1 MQLTNVA
8 PGCVHLK
15 RGDLTVL
22 FGCPNEILK
31 VILQKKLTMPSAIV
45 LPDTFHKDG
54 SSLVAV
60 EFPFYHFVFVQGALA
75 SGRKMRIYGTR
86 SQCNRI
92 REMLRITLL
101 GPTDEEMRAWKV
113 PPSVRKYLRADLD
126 YLAVKHADGSIRQI
140 DDFIDFVEFQG
151 SHAALLIDDED
162 NPLYV
167 RKLGDD
173 RFALLGAEDGRDV
186 IETVEIPL
194 DQAIEPPYSTPI
206 AQSAQL
212 PSILAVD
219 LLGASNGFDPNFP
232 TTCYLLWL
240 SGVAVLWDCPAFT
253 HHQLKQRGV
262 SKESVKAIIVT
273 HVHDDHLNFLEFLLD
288 KHRPL
293 VISTPEIFECLL
305 IKMGAILGES
315 PGSIRDYMD
324 FMPVPVDEPVRL
336 FGVDFRFF
344 YGVHSIP
351 ALGAEMS
358 VRDKDGK
365 LHSVYI
371 SGDTL
376 HHRGLDEMHGKGLLE
391 AARRDQLKSFLG
403 KRYDLLVMDGGGEPI
418 HLDPRDFAGSDQKL
432 VVTHRS
438 TYDGKLGPNSVVA
451 RPGDSFQV
459 VPADT
464 VHPFHVLGILESLK
478 LFDIRNRYWIDIILT
493 RGTVRNVQ
501 KGETIVREGT
511 RGDTFYFVLAGSF
524 DVTVAGTR
532 VAELE
537 RGDFFG
543 EIAILQQM
551 ERTASVTAA
560 SASTV
565 FELPGDLFMEFVAEN
580 GLEQTFMKL
589 WAHRKAIKEVEL
601 FAGLDASAI
610 HRISLVAETLVFKPR
625 QTIVGETEVA
635 KAQNI
640 YIIQEGS
647 VRLSQGG
654 KPLKDERGRPL
665 ELGAG
670 RYFGKNVRTAGV
682 QLARYRATT
691 EGGCRV
697 LVISRDKL
705 RALEQEMPVI
715 RHRIRLVMGN
725 ETAGIRKT
733 ARNGAAPRRAA
744 SARR

>member
-1 MQLTNVA
+1 MRLTDVA
-8 PGCVHLK
+8 PGCVHLQ
-15 RGDLTVL
+15 RGDLAVL

-75 SGRKMRIYGTR
+75 KGLKMRIYGTR
-86 SQCNRI
+86 SQCNRV
-92 REMLRITLL
+92 REMLRVTLL
-101 GPTDEEMRAWKV
+101 GPTDEEMKAWKV
-113 PPSVRKYLRADLD
+113 APSIRKYLRTELD
-126 YLAVKHADGSIRQI
+126 HLAVKNADGSIKQI
-140 DDFIDFVEFQG
+140 DEFIDFIEFDRTNT
-151 SHAALLIDDED
+151 APLVVDED
-162 NPLYV
+162 NPLSI
-167 RKLGDD
+167 RKLGND
-173 RFALLGAEDGRDV
+173 RFVLMGADNGCD
-186 IETVEIPL
+186 IMETVEIPL
-194 DQAIEPPYSTPI
+194 DRPIEPPYSTPI

-212 PSILAVD
+212 PSTLAVD
-219 LLGASNGFDPNFP
+219 LLGASNGFDPNYP

-253 HHQLKQRGV
+253 HHQLRQRGV

-293 VISTPEIFECLL
+293 VISTQEVFECLL

-315 PGSIRDYMD
+315 PDTVREYID
-324 FMPVPVDEPVRL
+324 FMPVPVEEPVRL

-376 HHRGLDEMHGKGLLE
+376 HHRGLDEMHGKGLLDT
-391 AARRDQLKSFLG
+391 ARRDELKAFLN

-418 HLDPRDFAGSDQKL
+418 HLDPKDFADSDQKII
-432 VVTHRS
+432 VTHRS
-438 TYDGKLGPNSVVA
+438 TYDGKLGKNAVIA
-451 RPGDSFQV
+451 KPGDSFQV
-459 VPADT
+459 VPAEP
-464 VHPFHVLGILESLK
+464 VHPYHVLGILEALK
-478 LFDIRNRYWIDIILT
+478 LFDIKNRYWIDIILT
-493 RGTVRNVQ
+493 RGTVRNLE

-532 VAELE
+532 VADLE

-543 EIAILQQM
+543 EIAILQQV

-580 GLEQTFMKL
+580 NLEKTFMRL
-589 WAHRKAIKEVEL
+589 WSNRQAIKEVEL

-610 HRISLVAETLVFKPR
+610 HRISLVAEPLTFKNR
-625 QTIVGETEVA
+625 QTIVGEAEAA

-640 YIIQEGS
+640 YIIQEGA
-647 VRLSQGG
+647 VRLSEGG
-654 KPLKDERGRPL
+654 KPLKDDRGRPVEL
-665 ELGAG
+665 EAG
-670 RYFGKNVRTAGV
+670 RYFGKSVMVSG
-682 QLARYRATT
+682 QKLGRYRATA
-691 EGGCRV
+691 EGNCRV
-697 LVISRDKL
+697 LVIPRDRL
-705 RALEQEMPVI
+705 STLEQEMPVI
-715 RHRIRLVMGN
+715 RHRIRLVMGA
-725 ETAGIRKT
+725 EPVATRKPKAAG
-733 ARNGAAPRRAA
+733 ASRRATT
-744 SARR
+744 SRR

>member
-1 MQLTNVA
+1 MRLTDVA
-8 PGCVHLK
+8 PGCVHLQ
-15 RGDLTVL
+15 RGDLAVL

-75 SGRKMRIYGTR
+75 KGLKMRIYGTR
-86 SQCNRI
+86 SQCNRV
-92 REMLRITLL
+92 REMLRVTLL
-101 GPTDEEMRAWKV
+101 GPTDEEMKAWKV
-113 PPSVRKYLRADLD
+113 APSIRKYLRTELD
-126 YLAVKHADGSIRQI
+126 HLAVKNADGSIKQI
-140 DDFIDFVEFQG
+140 DEFIDFIEFDRTNT
-151 SHAALLIDDED
+151 APLVVDED
-162 NPLYV
+162 NPLSI
-167 RKLGDD
+167 RKLGND
-173 RFALLGAEDGRDV
+173 RFVLMGADNGCD
-186 IETVEIPL
+186 IMETVEIPL
-194 DQAIEPPYSTPI
+194 DRPIEPPYSTPI

-212 PSILAVD
+212 PSTLAVD
-219 LLGASNGFDPNFP
+219 LLGASNGFDPNYP

-253 HHQLKQRGV
+253 HHQLRQRGV
-262 SKESVKAIIVT
+262 SKESIKAIIVT

-293 VISTPEIFECLL
+293 VISTQEVFECLL

-315 PGSIRDYMD
+315 PDTVREYID
-324 FMPVPVDEPVRL
+324 FMPVPVEEPVRL

-376 HHRGLDEMHGKGLLE
+376 HHRGLDEMHGKGLLDT
-391 AARRDQLKSFLG
+391 ARRDELKAFLN

-418 HLDPRDFAGSDQKL
+418 HLDPKDFADSDQKII
-432 VVTHRS
+432 VTHRS
-438 TYDGKLGPNSVVA
+438 TYDGKLGKNAVIA
-451 RPGDSFQV
+451 KPGDSFQV
-459 VPADT
+459 VPAEP
-464 VHPFHVLGILESLK
+464 VHPYHVLGILEALK
-478 LFDIRNRYWIDIILT
+478 LFDIKNRYWIDIILT
-493 RGTVRNVQ
+493 RGTVRNLE

-532 VAELE
+532 VADLE

-543 EIAILQQM
+543 EIAILQQV

-580 GLEQTFMKL
+580 NLEKTFMRL
-589 WAHRKAIKEVEL
+589 WSNRQAIKEVEL

-610 HRISLVAETLVFKPR
+610 HRISLVAEPLTFKNR
-625 QTIVGETEVA
+625 QTIVGEAEAA

-640 YIIQEGS
+640 YIIQEGA
-647 VRLSQGG
+647 VRLSEGG
-654 KPLKDERGRPL
+654 KPLKDDRGRPVEL
-665 ELGAG
+665 EAG
-670 RYFGKNVRTAGV
+670 RYFGKSVMVSG
-682 QLARYRATT
+682 QKLGRYRATA
-691 EGGCRV
+691 EGNCRV
-697 LVISRDKL
+697 LVIPRDRL
-705 RALEQEMPVI
+705 STLEQEMPVI
-715 RHRIRLVMGN
+715 RHRIRLVMGA
-725 ETAGIRKT
+725 EPVATRKPKAAG
-733 ARNGAAPRRAA
+733 ASRRATT
-744 SARR
+744 SRR

>member
-1 MQLTNVA
+1 MRLTNVA
-8 PGCVHLK
+8 PGCVHLQ
-15 RGDLTVL
+15 RGELAVL

-45 LPDTFHKDG
+45 LPDTFLKDG

-75 SGRKMRIYGTR
+75 KGLKMRIFGTR
-86 SQCNRI
+86 SQCDRVC
-92 REMLRITLL
+92 EMLRVTLL
-101 GPTDEEMRAWKV
+101 GPTDEEMKAWKV
-113 PPSVRKYLRADLD
+113 APSIRKYLRTELD
-126 YLAVKHADGSIRQI
+126 YLAVKNADGSIKQI
-140 DDFIDFVEFQG
+140 DDFIDFVEFDRTNT
-151 SHAALLIDDED
+151 APLVVDED
-162 NPLYV
+162 NPLSI

-173 RFALLGAEDGRDV
+173 RFVLLGAEEGRDV
-186 IETVEIPL
+186 LETVTIPL
-194 DQAIEPPYSTPI
+194 DQPIEPPYSTPI

-253 HHQLKQRGV
+253 HHQLRQRGV
-262 SKESVKAIIVT
+262 SKESIKAIIVT

-293 VISTPEIFECLL
+293 VISTNEVFECLL

-315 PGSIRDYMD
+315 PEAVREYID
-324 FMPVPVDEPVRL
+324 FMPIPVEEPVRL

-351 ALGAEMS
+351 ALGAELS
-358 VRDKDGK
+358 VRDKGGK

-376 HHRGLDEMHGKGLLE
+376 HHRGLDEMSDKGLLE
-391 AARRDQLKSFLG
+391 TARRDYLKSFMS
-403 KRYDLLVMDGGGEPI
+403 KQYDLLVMDGGGEPI
-418 HLDPRDFAGSDQKL
+418 HLDPKDFAKSDQKI

-438 TYDGKLGPNSVVA
+438 SYTGELGKNTVVA
-451 RPGDSFQV
+451 KPGDSFRV
-459 VPADT
+459 VPADP
-464 VHPFHVLGILESLK
+464 VHPYHVLGILEALK
-478 LFDIRNRYWIDIILT
+478 LFEIKNRYWIDIILT
-493 RGTVRNVQ
+493 RGTVRNLE
-501 KGETIVREGT
+501 KGDTIVREGT

-551 ERTASVTAA
+551 ERTATVTAG

-580 GLEQTFMKL
+580 DLEDTFMRL
-589 WAHRKAIKEVEL
+589 WSNRQAIKEVEL

-610 HRISLVAETLVFKPR
+610 HRISLEAEPLTFKNK
-625 QTIVGETEVA
+625 QTIVGEAEVA

-647 VRLSQGG
+647 VRISLNG
-654 KPLKDERGRPL
+654 KVLKDDRGRAL
-665 ELGAG
+665 DLGAG
-670 RYFGKNVRTAGV
+670 RYFGKQVMVHGRK
-682 QLARYRATT
+682 LARYRATA
-691 EGGCRV
+691 EGNCRV
-697 LVISRDKL
+697 LVIPRDKL
-705 RALEQEMPVI
+705 RALEQDMPVI
-715 RHRIRLVMGN
+715 RHRIRLVMGA
-725 ETAGIRKT
+725 ETAGAKKAKSGST
-733 ARNGAAPRRAA
+733 ARRTA

>member
-1 MQLTNVA
+1 MRLTHVA
-8 PGCVHLK
+8 PGCVHLQ
-15 RGDLTVL
+15 RGELAVL

-31 VILQKKLTMPSAIV
+31 VILQKQLQMPSAIV

-60 EFPFYHFVFVQGALA
+60 EFPFYHFVFIQGALA
-75 SGRKMRIYGTR
+75 KGRKMRIFGTR
-86 SQCNRI
+86 SQCDRV
-92 REMLRITLL
+92 REMLRVTLL
-101 GPTDEEMRAWKV
+101 GPTDEEMKAWKV
-113 PPSVRKYLRADLD
+113 APSIRKYLRAELD
-126 YLAVKHADGSIRQI
+126 HLAVKNADGSVKQI
-140 DDFIDFVEFQG
+140 DEFIDFVEFDRTG
-151 SHAALLIDDED
+151 TATLIADDD
-162 NPLYV
+162 NPLCV
-167 RKLGDD
+167 RRLGGD
-173 RFALLGAEDGRDV
+173 RFVLLGAEDGRDV
-186 IETVEIPL
+186 LETVEIPL
-194 DQAIEPPYSTPI
+194 DQRIEPPYSTPI

-240 SGVAVLWDCPAFT
+240 SGVGVLWDCPAFT
-253 HHQLKQRGV
+253 HHQLRQRGV
-262 SKESVKAIIVT
+262 SKESIKAIIVT

-315 PGSIRDYMD
+315 PDCVREYID
-324 FMPVPVDEPVRL
+324 FMPIPVEEPVRL

-351 ALGAEMS
+351 ALGAEVS
-358 VRDKDGK
+358 VRDKQGK

-376 HHRGLDEMHGKGLLE
+376 HHRGLDEMHEKGLLDGQ
-391 AARRDQLKSFLG
+391 RRDYLKSFTS
-403 KRYDLLVMDGGGEPI
+403 KSYDLLVMDGGGEPI
-418 HLDPRDFAGSDQKL
+418 HLDPKDFAGSDQKI

-438 TYDGKLGPNSVVA
+438 SYNGELGRNSVVA
-451 RPGDSFQV
+451 KPGDSFRV

-464 VHPFHVLGILESLK
+464 VHPYHVLGILEALK
-478 LFDIRNRYWIDIILT
+478 LFEIKNRYWIDIILT
-493 RGTVRNVQ
+493 RGTVRHLE
-501 KGETIVREGT
+501 KGEIIVREGT

-524 DVTVAGTR
+524 DVTVAGHR

-580 GLEQTFMKL
+580 GLEDIFMRL
-589 WAHRKAIKEVEL
+589 WSNRQAIKEVEL

-610 HRISLVAETLVFKPR
+610 HRISLEAEPLSFRNR
-625 QTIVGETEVA
+625 QTIVGEAEA
-635 KAQNI
+635 SKAQNI
-640 YIIQEGS
+640 YIVQEGS
-647 VRLSQGG
+647 VRITQNG
-654 KPLKDERGRPL
+654 KPLKDDRGRTV
-665 ELGAG
+665 ELGSG
-670 RYFGKNVRTAGV
+670 RYFGKNVMIHGHK
-682 QLARYRATT
+682 LGRYRATA
-691 EGGCRV
+691 EGNCRV
-697 LVISRDKL
+697 LVIPSDKL
-705 RALEQEMPVI
+705 RALEKEMPVI
-715 RHRIRLVMGN
+715 RHRIRLVMGQQ
-725 ETAGIRKT
+725 EPVAARKPRT
-733 ARNGAAPRRAA
+733 SSAPRRAA

>member
-1 MQLTNVA
+1 MRLTDVA
-8 PGCVHLK
+8 PGCVHLQ
-15 RGDLTVL
+15 RGDLAVL

-75 SGRKMRIYGTR
+75 KGLKMRIYGTR
-86 SQCNRI
+86 SQCNRV
-92 REMLRITLL
+92 REMLRVTLL
-101 GPTDEEMRAWKV
+101 GPTDEEMKAWKV
-113 PPSVRKYLRADLD
+113 APSIRKYLRTELD
-126 YLAVKHADGSIRQI
+126 HLAVKNADGSIKQI
-140 DDFIDFVEFQG
+140 DEFIDFIEFDRTNT
-151 SHAALLIDDED
+151 APLVVDED
-162 NPLYV
+162 NPLSI
-167 RKLGDD
+167 RKLGND
-173 RFALLGAEDGRDV
+173 RFVLMGADNGCD
-186 IETVEIPL
+186 IMETVEIPL
-194 DQAIEPPYSTPI
+194 DRPIEPPYSTPI

-212 PSILAVD
+212 PSTLAVD
-219 LLGASNGFDPNFP
+219 LLGASNGFDPNYP

-253 HHQLKQRGV
+253 HHQLRQRGV

-293 VISTPEIFECLL
+293 VISTQEVFECLL

-315 PGSIRDYMD
+315 PDTVREYID
-324 FMPVPVDEPVRL
+324 FMPVPVEEPVRL

-376 HHRGLDEMHGKGLLE
+376 HHRGLDEMHGKGLLDT
-391 AARRDQLKSFLG
+391 ARRDELKAFLN

-418 HLDPRDFAGSDQKL
+418 HLDPKDFADSDQKII
-432 VVTHRS
+432 VTHRS
-438 TYDGKLGPNSVVA
+438 TYDGKLGKNAVIA
-451 RPGDSFQV
+451 KPGDSFQV
-459 VPADT
+459 VPAEP
-464 VHPFHVLGILESLK
+464 VHPYHVLGILEALK
-478 LFDIRNRYWIDIILT
+478 LFDIKNRYWIDIILT
-493 RGTVRNVQ
+493 RGTVRNLE

-524 DVTVAGTR
+524 DVTVAGAR
-532 VAELE
+532 VADLE

-543 EIAILQQM
+543 EIAILQQV

-580 GLEQTFMKL
+580 NLEKTFMRL
-589 WAHRKAIKEVEL
+589 WSNRQAIKEVEL

-610 HRISLVAETLVFKPR
+610 HRISLVAEPLTFKNR
-625 QTIVGETEVA
+625 QTIVGEAEAA

-640 YIIQEGS
+640 YIIQEGA
-647 VRLSQGG
+647 VRLSEGG
-654 KPLKDERGRPL
+654 KPLKDDRGRPVEL
-665 ELGAG
+665 EAG
-670 RYFGKNVRTAGV
+670 RYFGKSVMVSG
-682 QLARYRATT
+682 QKLGRYRATA
-691 EGGCRV
+691 EGNCRV
-697 LVISRDKL
+697 LVIPRDRL
-705 RALEQEMPVI
+705 STLEQEMPVI
-715 RHRIRLVMGN
+715 RHRIRLVMGA
-725 ETAGIRKT
+725 EPVATRKPKAAG
-733 ARNGAAPRRAA
+733 ASRRATT
-744 SARR
+744 SRR